1 MDIING
7 NFIIAADNLGYIY
20 SIDYKKNKLNWAKN
34 FLVPFRSNL
43 KIKDKTL
50 YLSDEKNK
58 IILVN
63 IENGKK
69 IDELYTQPSKTV
81 SKFESNIALDK
92 YNNLV
97 FLSTNGSLYSINFT
111 NQKNINWIQNF
122 KPENEIIFNGNP
134 INIFNDQ
141 ILISTNNNIS
151 LININGKKLWNLN
164 IESSILPVISGNTI
178 FTINKDNYL
187 IFIQKDTGE
196 IVYTKN
202 IHALMQKDFTKKFQ
216 RKIKKIEHIF
226 LADNKLLL
234 ISNNS
239 YFVELNIDNIV
250 NITSIKKNPF
260 DISSDLIF
268 LKDEMI
274 FVSNSKRI
282 YKVN

>member
-1 MDIING
+1 M
-7 NFIIAADNLGYIY
+7 
-20 SIDYKKNKLNWAKN
+20 
-34 FLVPFRSNL
+34 

-69 IDELYTQPSKTV
+69 IDELYTQPSTAV
-81 SKFESNIALDK
+81 FKFESNIALDK
-92 YNNLV
+92 NNNLV
-97 FLSTNGSLYSINFT
+97 FLSTNGSLYSINFI

-164 IESSILPVISGNTI
+164 IESSILPVISGNII

-187 IFIQKDTGE
+187 IFIQKDTGK
-196 IVYTKN
+196 IIYTKN
-202 IHALMQKDFTKKFQ
+202 IHALMQK
-216 RKIKKIEHIF
+216 ILKKI
-226 LADNKLLL
+226 
-234 ISNNS
+234 S
-239 YFVELNIDNIV
+239 
-250 NITSIKKNPF
+250 KKN
-260 DISSDLIF
+260 
-268 LKDEMI
+268 
-274 FVSNSKRI
+274 
-282 YKVN
+282 